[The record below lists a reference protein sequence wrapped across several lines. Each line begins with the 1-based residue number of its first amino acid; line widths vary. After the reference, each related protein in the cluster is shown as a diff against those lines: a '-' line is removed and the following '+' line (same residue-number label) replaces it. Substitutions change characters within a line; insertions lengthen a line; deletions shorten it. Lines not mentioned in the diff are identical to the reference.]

1 MYMFI
6 RIYTHTLNQIYVRV
20 QFSVCGAVRTFTLRG
35 RSPWPNEMR
44 RRPRTSNGLA
54 ARLGPGALRR
64 CGQLVPG
71 SPAVLPRPRHS
82 SRPPPRSQ
90 GCGPGR
96 AGPGRVGAGHRCRRA
111 GRSTGAEGA
120 SPRWASPRCPGRYRF
135 LRSLRRRLRGGLPGG
150 IPARLPWR
158 LPQGLEARLAR
169 AHAAGAAS
177 GPAGRRALEAL
188 PRDRH
193 GDDHHQGGKVT
204 GTAGP
209 PPARSR
215 GGRAHQSGPKAGEPS
230 RFTRQVDGDNVRWAR
245 EHVALLVSCSL
256 GRGLGALCPSG
267 GEVFSPF
274 QGIHMVKTWEV

>member
-1 MYMFI
+1 MCVCNFLCVE
-6 RIYTHTLNQIYVRV
+6 RCALSR
-20 QFSVCGAVRTFTLRG
+20 CGAEARG
-35 RSPWPNEMR
+35 QTKCAAGLA
-44 RRPRTSNGLA
+44 PRTGLPPAWARARCGDVGSSSLA
-54 ARLGPGALRR
+54 ARPSCRGPGTRVAPL
-64 CGQLVPG
+64 PG
-71 SPAVLPRPRHS
+71 ARAA
-82 SRPPPRSQ
+82 
-90 GCGPGR
+90 GR